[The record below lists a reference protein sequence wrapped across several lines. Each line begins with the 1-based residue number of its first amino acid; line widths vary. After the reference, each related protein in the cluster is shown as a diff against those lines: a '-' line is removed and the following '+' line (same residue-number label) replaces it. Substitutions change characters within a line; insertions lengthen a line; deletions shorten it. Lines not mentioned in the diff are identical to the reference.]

1 MKIASEAVEGLG
13 FAIPINTVIPI
24 IQQLEGNGEVVR
36 PAMGISLIDLTDIPA
51 FYQAQTLQLP
61 EGITTGVVVAEIVAG
76 SAADEAGMKQYDVI
90 FEMDGQAR
98 ESVIDLRQHLY
109 TKTAV
114 GDTLNVKVYRAGKV
128 VELNLILKESST

>member
-1 MKIASEAVEGLG
+1 M
-13 FAIPINTVIPI
+13 
-24 IQQLEGNGEVVR
+24 
-36 PAMGISLIDLTDIPA
+36 
-51 FYQAQTLQLP
+51 QLP

-90 FEMDGQAR
+90 FEMDGQTI